1 MQKKINAIFEQIQH
15 THTHTHL
22 GKDTCWKRMVLDD
35 FIRRDFWLER
45 LIRDAEMIAAVV
57 VQACQWVEGSVS
69 EEREKAQEKSS
80 LTLCQTD
87 MYLCSLTPTNQQRK
101 EK

>member
-1 MQKKINAIFEQIQH
+1 
-15 THTHTHL
+15 
-22 GKDTCWKRMVLDD
+22 
-35 FIRRDFWLER
+35 
-45 LIRDAEMIAAVV
+45 MIAAVV

>member
-1 MQKKINAIFEQIQH
+1 
-15 THTHTHL
+15 
-22 GKDTCWKRMVLDD
+22 MVLDD

-69 EEREKAQEKSS
+69 EEREGSGEKFSDS
-80 LTLCQTD
+80 VSDRHVFMQFNTYQ
-87 MYLCSLTPTNQQRK
+87 PAKKRK
-101 EK
+101 VASFQSDYVTSFVFLLVE